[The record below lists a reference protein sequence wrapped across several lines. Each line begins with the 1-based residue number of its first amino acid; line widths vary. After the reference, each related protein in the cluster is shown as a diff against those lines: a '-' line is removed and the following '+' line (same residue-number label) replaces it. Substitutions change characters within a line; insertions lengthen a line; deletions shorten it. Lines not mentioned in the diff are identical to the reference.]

1 MGAAVR
7 RPGFP
12 MFYQST
18 RGPPTTPQVR
28 RYAQSVWAG
37 RRSAGVRERRLWR
50 PGATSEWVGCASAR
64 RLCLCIGVLA
74 ILDVFIDDFYTIFM
88 QRWL

>member
-18 RGPPTTPQVR
+18 RGPPTTRRCAALCALGLGRWALGWFQGAAPLAAGSDVR
-28 RYAQSVWAG
+28 MG
-37 RRSAGVRERRLWR
+37 RLRVGAPTVLLPRRV
-50 PGATSEWVGCASAR
+50 S
-64 RLCLCIGVLA
+64 
-74 ILDVFIDDFYTIFM
+74 DVFIDDFYTIFM
-88 QRWL
+88 QRWLE